1 MRTIPACLTRSTRL
15 ARPSRLTRPS
25 RLARLRTAFALGA
38 LVVLV
43 ASPRSGDAQD
53 RGLIAEDYYRMTFV
67 GDVALHPTGDFVA
80 FTVTTVREAENDR
93 HREVWLAPLRGGAPH
108 GEPFRFTDPTRSAS
122 SPRWSPDGSLL
133 SFQSSRGEGSGTWF
147 ARVGGMGGE
156 AFRIDGVEGAP
167 TWSPDGAWIA
177 FLKRPEEEAPAPRT
191 GWIAPDAIT
200 RTLDASRFDGRVITH
215 PRYKSD
221 GTLPL
226 LPHPESRPPNQLF
239 VVPAGGGEARQ
250 VTATELGVSGFQW
263 TPDGQGVV
271 FSSNPD
277 QVRNPFIR
285 NAQIYRASV
294 TTGEVRQLSS
304 GPGLFRS
311 PAVAPDGRR
320 MALVWSADATSPSEL
335 QVVELDAEGAFAGTP
350 RTVSEGWDD
359 AIGEPTWTPDGQAL
373 RFSSG
378 VRGSVHLWEVAAGGG
393 AAAGGSAGAGVG
405 SGAGAVRPV
414 TQGERQVGSV
424 DRTAD
429 GRLLAYTSTDAHTPA
444 EVFVARADGT
454 GEVRVTGFNDSWLTT
469 VLLNPAREI
478 TWRVADGTEIQGWV
492 IPPVG
497 HDPDQDRAGQ
507 DPAQPGAG
515 RFPLVVKAHGGPNA
529 MYGHT
534 FFQTFHTLS
543 ATGFFV
549 FYPNPRGSTGYGHD
563 FMQAIQG
570 SWGLVDEE
578 DFLTGLDA
586 VLAAYPE
593 IDPARVGV
601 AGGSYGGYV
610 TNWLTARSDRF
621 AAAVTSRS
629 ITNLENL
636 WGTSDALGTLE
647 LHFFGTPW
655 EEQERYRLASP
666 IHYVQNVTAPT
677 LIIHSEQDHR
687 TPMQDGEQW
696 FMSLQALGVPSEF
709 VRYPRSSHGLSRTGE
724 PWLLVDRLTRL
735 QSWFEHWLL
744 EGGDEG

>member
-1 MRTIPACLTRSTRL
+1 MRTIPSLPTRLNRSTRSM
-15 ARPSRLTRPS
+15 PLTGPS
-25 RLARLRTAFALGA
+25 RLARLGTAFALA
-38 LVVLV
+38 VLVTLVV
-43 ASPRSGDAQD
+43 SPRSGNAQD
-53 RGLIAEDYYRMTFV
+53 RGLVAEDYYRMTFV
-67 GDVALHPTGDFVA
+67 GDVALHPAGDFVA

-133 SFQSSRGEGSGTWF
+133 SFQSKRGDGSETWF

-177 FLKRPEEEAPAPRT
+177 FLQRPEEEEPAPRT

-215 PRYKSD
+215 PRYKTD
-221 GTLPL
+221 GNLPL

-239 VVPAGGGEARQ
+239 VVPSDGGEARQ
-250 VTATELGVSGFQW
+250 ITETELDVTQFQW
-263 TPDGQGVV
+263 TPDGQGLV

-277 QVRNPFIR
+277 QLRDPFSRNS
-285 NAQIYRASV
+285 QIYRASV
-294 TTGEVRQLSS
+294 ASGEVRQLSS
-304 GPGLFRS
+304 GPGLFRF

-320 MALVWSADATSPSEL
+320 MALVWSPDTTSPSEL
-335 QVVELDAEGAFAGTP
+335 QVVDLDAEGTFTGTP

-359 AIGEPTWTPDGQAL
+359 AIGEPTWTPNGQSL
-373 RFSSG
+373 RFGSG
-378 VRGSVHLWEVAAGGG
+378 VRGSVHLWEVSAGGG
-393 AAAGGSAGAGVG
+393 SG
-405 SGAGAVRPV
+405 SGANSVRPV
-414 TQGERQVGSV
+414 TQGERQVADV

-429 GRLLAYTSTDAHTPA
+429 GSLLAYTSTDAHTPA
-444 EVFVARADGT
+444 EVFVSGADGS
-454 GEVRVTGFNDSWLTT
+454 GEVRITGFNDSWLTT

-478 TWRVADGTEIQGWV
+478 TWQVADGTQIQGWV

-497 HDPDQDRAGQ
+497 HDP
-507 DPAQPGAG
+507 AQPGSG
-515 RFPLVVKAHGGPNA
+515 RFPLVMKAHGGPNG

-593 IDPARVGV
+593 IDPARVGI

-636 WGTSDALGTLE
+636 WGTSDALGLLDT
-647 LHFFGTPW
+647 HFLGTPW

-696 FMSLQALGVPSEF
+696 FMSLQVLGVPSEF

-744 EGGDEG
+744 EAGDDH